1 MESAEVDELLSIFNV
16 SASGGLTKQEFVF
29 CWAEWIKKATQT
41 ILQWQTFRNNLLF
54 RNVAGGAAELGAGGG
69 GCPEWLHLGQ
79 PRHHQLSRRPE
90 RGGRE

>member
-41 ILQWQTFRNNLLF
+41 ILQQPYISHCCRWRGRARRWWWWMSRMTSSR
-54 RNVAGGAAELGAGGG
+54 AASPSSTVPPA
-69 GCPEWLHLGQ
+69 
-79 PRHHQLSRRPE
+79 RT
-90 RGGRE
+90 GRT